1 MNSRHIGSYGLII
14 KNEQIV
20 LIKKVGGPYTGKLDL
35 PGGTI
40 EFGERPNEAL
50 IREIKEEVGVSVT
63 KYELFD
69 ANSVTVKYYHEGVK
83 ETVHHLGI
91 FYKIIDYEDEI
102 KENIEITEKNDDS
115 MGAKFYEIKNLKKS
129 NLSSIAIL
137 ELEKLGYKLD
147 E

>member
-69 ANSVTVKYYHEGVK
+69 ANSVTVKYDHEGVK

-91 FYKIIDYEDEI
+91 FYKIMDYEDEI